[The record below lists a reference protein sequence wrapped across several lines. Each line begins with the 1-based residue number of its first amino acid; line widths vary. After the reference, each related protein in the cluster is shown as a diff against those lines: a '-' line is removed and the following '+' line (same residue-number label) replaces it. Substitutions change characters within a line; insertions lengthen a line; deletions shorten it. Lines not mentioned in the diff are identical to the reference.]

1 MTFKTRAS
9 VHGIPDFPSP
19 SRLDFSA
26 PGMPNSSKRRGRSGL
41 LVFENW
47 NYVLLLIGVALI
59 VVGFTAMYLEN
70 QYQGFVSLYVSP
82 ILIVGGYA
90 EIIYALL
97 WSPSEEEPAEE
108 GQAARQ

>member
-1 MTFKTRAS
+1 MSKS
-9 VHGIPDFPSP
+9 
-19 SRLDFSA
+19 SR
-26 PGMPNSSKRRGRSGL
+26 RRDRSGT

-47 NYVLLLIGVALI
+47 NYVLLLIGVAFI

-70 QYQGFVSLYVSP
+70 EYQGFISLYVSP

-97 WSPSEEEPAEE
+97 WSPDDH
-108 GQAARQ
+108 AAADTE